1 MFPVSTLFL
10 AALVFNAASS
20 FGAPLRIP
28 DTSSVTARSDDSSIA
43 ARAPEVPKR
52 TVQIVSDRGTP
63 RTSPEVEVK
72 VREEPQLVRR
82 YPRKVYYD
90 HYEKREPEPEPA
102 TTVKESTVMIT
113 KLTTYDTP
121 ADAAAHAKAVGA
133 DSVTSTVFSS
143 TQTTTLA
150 RLEVSTDTVAAPT
163 PTTATVDTPLATP
176 PSEPTPTTTST
187 ESGTVTPTPVDPL
200 ATPTVTPT
208 VTPTIT
214 PTETPTP
221 TPSPDA
227 TPTPA
232 AGTPSTPS
240 GTPDH
245 LASHNPPASPPS
257 PEVTPK
263 PTGLAQR
270 DVPESLSGRELPSNG
285 LGDASDHSA
294 PGRDK
299 VVKLIPRDPSN
310 GLGDAPDHSAAR
322 RDKVVTPS
330 DLSAV
335 RRRDV
340 AVTLSGRQLASSG
353 AALASAMRRRDL
365 SSSSSY
371 K

>member
-52 TVQIVSDRGTP
+52 TVQIVSDRGTHL
-63 RTSPEVEVK
+63 TSSSPSEVEVK

-90 HYEKREPEPEPA
+90 HYEKREPEPEPEPA

-113 KLTTYDTP
+113 KLTTFDTP
-121 ADAAAHAKAVGA
+121 ADAAAHAKALGV
-133 DSVTSTVFSS
+133 DPVTSTVFSS

-150 RLEVSTDTVAAPT
+150 RLEVPTDTAATPT

-176 PSEPTPTTTST
+176 PSEPTPSPTTT
-187 ESGTVTPTPVDPL
+187 ESATVTPTPVDPL
-200 ATPTVTPT
+200 VTPTVTPT
-208 VTPTIT
+208 VTP

-227 TPTPA
+227 PPTPVK
-232 AGTPSTPS
+232 GTPSTPS

-257 PEVTPK
+257 PDGTPK
-263 PTGLAQR
+263 PSGLAQR
-270 DVPESLSGRELPSNG
+270 DMPETLSGRELPSNG
-285 LGDASDHSA
+285 LGDAE
-294 PGRDK
+294 RDK
-299 VVKLIPRDPSN
+299 AVKLSPRDPSN
-310 GLGDAPDHSAAR
+310 GLSNAPDHSAAR

-365 SSSSSY
+365 SLSSSSY